1 MLWHCLTFRAQILTS
16 SLKKLDLNGESTW
29 YDKQSPYVQSLAKVS
44 YTTLFPAA
52 WLREKVKHLFLFFF
66 FNPVSTDA
74 LPLMRMEAVFWPP
87 TILAQSHFQS
97 LSTIWYPKIPCDQYL
112 AAISSQK
119 AHREWQTQ
127 NPRRCIWFRDYAKL
141 PPWGAAWHTPPSC
154 FSFCIIVLPI
164 LQACSRHSPNPWQ
177 HLLHFILRPM
187 KVQRKPLCFLFP
199 GMTDGDWLS

>member
-1 MLWHCLTFRAQILTS
+1 
-16 SLKKLDLNGESTW
+16 
-29 YDKQSPYVQSLAKVS
+29 
-44 YTTLFPAA
+44 
-52 WLREKVKHLFLFFF
+52 
-66 FNPVSTDA
+66 
-74 LPLMRMEAVFWPP
+74 MRMEAVFWPP

-199 GMTDGDWLS
+199 GMTDGDWLSYASCLPPCTAAPTQCIHHFHKPHTDRKQTGLFALIFCKRLQ